1 MKKVDLLIVG
11 GGLAGGLLALAI
23 RARRP
28 GTRVMLVEGADRIGG
43 NHIWSFFGS
52 DVAPEDWGLV
62 APLISHSW
70 EGYDVAFPRYR
81 RTIANSYHSI
91 ESERLDAVV
100 RAALTPE
107 DLVTGARVLAIDRGG
122 VTLADGS
129 RIEAEACIEARGA
142 RDLSA
147 LELGWQKF
155 VGQLLVLDR
164 PHGLTRPTI
173 MDATVDQ
180 ADGYRF
186 VYLLPFGP
194 DRIFVEDTYY
204 TTTPDLD
211 VPAIRQRIA
220 DYAAARGWSVRS
232 VEREEVAALPIAT
245 GGHFELHWR
254 SGPQWIGKIGMAA
267 ALFQPMTG
275 YSLPDA
281 VRTAALV
288 AALPSLDGQLL
299 HDALRT
305 HAEKAWADRSYYRLL
320 ARMLFRA
327 AAPMDRY
334 RMLERFYALDPKL
347 VSRFYA
353 GQSTKLDKIRILC
366 GKPPVPLVRAARIF
380 LEGSA

>member
-1 MKKVDLLIVG
+1 MARPVDLLIAG

-28 GTRVMLVEGADRIGG
+28 GTRVMLVESGERIGG

-52 DVAPEDWGLV
+52 DIAPEDMGLV
-62 APLISHSW
+62 APLICHSW
-70 EGYDVAFPRYR
+70 EGYDVAFPRYAR
-81 RTIANSYHSI
+81 SIPNAYHSI

-100 RAALTPE
+100 RTALPPE
-107 DLVTGARVLAIDRGG
+107 DLVTGARVMAVDRGG
-122 VTLADGS
+122 VTLVDGS
-129 RIEAEACIEARGA
+129 RIEAESCIDARGA

-194 DRIFVEDTYY
+194 DRLFVEDTYY
-204 TTTPDLD
+204 TTGAELD
-211 VPAIRQRIA
+211 VPAIRTRIA
-220 DYAAARGWSVRS
+220 DYAAARGWSVRA
-232 VEREEVAALPIAT
+232 VEREEAAALPIAT
-245 GGHFELHWR
+245 GGNFELLWR
-254 SGPQWIGKIGMAA
+254 TGPQWIGKIGMGAG
-267 ALFQPMTG
+267 LFQPMTG

-281 VRTAALV
+281 VRTASLV
-288 AALPSLDGQLL
+288 ASLPSLEVHAL
-299 HDALRT
+299 HEALRV
-305 HAEKAWADRSYYRLL
+305 HAEKAWKERGYYRLL

-327 AAPMDRY
+327 AAPADRY
-334 RMLERFYALDPKL
+334 RMLERFYALDGKL
-347 VSRFYA
+347 IARFYA
-353 GQSTKLDKIRILC
+353 GQSTGLDKARIMC
-366 GKPPVPLVRAARIF
+366 GKPPVPLGRAMRVI
-380 LEGSA
+380 LGG